1 MLTVTDTAAA
11 HLAELLENADASEGA
26 VVRFVPQG
34 ESLALQLGNEQSG
47 DQTFQHGEKVVLAIE
62 PEIAEVLA
70 DKKLELQATAEGER
84 LAISG

>member
-11 HLAELLENADASEGA
+11 HLAELLDNADASEDA

-34 ESLALQLGNEQSG
+34 QSLALQLGNEQAG
-47 DQTFQHGEKVVLAIE
+47 DQTFQHGDKVVLAVE
-62 PEIAEVLA
+62 PEIAAVLA
-70 DKKLELQATAEGER
+70 DKKLELQPTEQGDR

>member
-11 HLAELLENADASEGA
+11 HLAELLDNAEAADEA

-34 ESLALQLGNEQSG
+34 QTLTLQLGSEQSG
-47 DQTFQHGEKVVLAIE
+47 DQTFQHGEKTVLAVE
-62 PEIAEVLA
+62 PEIAQALA
-70 DKKLELQATAEGER
+70 DKRLELQATEEGER

>member
-11 HLAELLENADASEGA
+11 HLAELLDNANAADET

-34 ESLALQLGNEQSG
+34 QTLALQLGNEQAG
-47 DQTFQHGEKVVLAIE
+47 DQTFQHGEKVVLAVE
-62 PEIAEVLA
+62 PEIAEALA
-70 DKKLELQATAEGER
+70 DKKLELESSEEGKR

>member
-11 HLAELLENADASEGA
+11 HLAELLDNADASDGA

-34 ESLALQLGNEQSG
+34 QSLALQLGNEQAG
-47 DQTFQHGEKVVLAIE
+47 DQTFQHGDKVVLAVE
-62 PEIAEVLA
+62 PEIAAVLA
-70 DKKLELQATAEGER
+70 DKKLELQPTEQGDR